1 MQLTWM
7 DAKVSDWDAT
17 PRIGKPIEVN
27 VLWYNVLRTIARMLA
42 DGGDNVTTTR
52 LSALAD
58 QTKDSIRACFMRSD
72 ADHLADVID
81 GPDGDN
87 WSKRPNQ
94 IFALSLPDPRLDS
107 TESKRAFRTFS
118 RSSLTSYG
126 LRSLAPDDP
135 AHRGD
140 YGCDQLSRDGT
151 YHQRPVWSRLL
162 GPYAEASYR
171 IYRDRD
177 AALTILRPIGDHLP
191 DAASAPFAEI
201 FDGDLPYLARGSSPR
216 IGALPTTLRGWRLLG
231 QSPTSVTIQSSLPGS

>member
-58 QTKDSIRACFMRSD
+58 QTKDSIRARFMRSD

-135 AHRGD
+135 AYRGD
-140 YGCDQLSRDGT
+140 HGGDQLSRDGP
-151 YHQRPVWSRLL
+151 YHQRLVWSRLL
-162 GPYAEASYR
+162 GPHAGSSYR
-171 IYRDRD
+171 IYGDVILCSRYCVRS
-177 AALTILRPIGDHLP
+177 ATISLTP
-191 DAASAPFAEI
+191 
-201 FDGDLPYLARGSSPR
+201 PR
-216 IGALPTTLRGWRLLG
+216 LHF
-231 QSPTSVTIQSSLPGS
+231 